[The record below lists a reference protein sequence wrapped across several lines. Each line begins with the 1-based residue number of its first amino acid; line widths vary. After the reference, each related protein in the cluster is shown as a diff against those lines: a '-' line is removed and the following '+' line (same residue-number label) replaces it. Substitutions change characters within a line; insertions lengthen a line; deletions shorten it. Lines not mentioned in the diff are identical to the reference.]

1 VLDGFHPLLSE
12 WFDARFARATEPQL
26 RGWPLIRSG
35 RDVLISAPTGSGKT
49 LAAFSIALDGLL
61 KLASRDGLA
70 DEVKAVYVS
79 PLRALSNDIHKNLEV
94 PLAEVRTLARQRDLF
109 LAPIRTAVRTGDTPA
124 ADRQRMLRKPPHIL
138 VTTPESLFI
147 FLTAAKSRELLR
159 SVETVIV
166 DEIHALAD
174 DKRGAHLAVS
184 LERLERLVL
193 ESGRPRPQRIGLSAT
208 VKPVD
213 EVGRFLSPAAAVVP
227 IGHRR
232 DMELSVE
239 VPRDEL
245 SAVATNEMWSEIYDR
260 LAELIRAHRTTLV
273 FVNTRRLA
281 ERVAHHLEERLG
293 HEAVLAHHGSLSRSL
308 RLRAEDALK
317 RGAIRAVVAT
327 ASLELGIDV
336 GTIDLVCQIG
346 TPRSIG
352 VALQRVGRSGHFLGA
367 VPRGI
372 LFATTRDELVEC
384 AALVRAIRKGEL
396 DALGIPE
403 SPLDIL
409 AQQVVAAS
417 STDDWDEDDLFE
429 TIRRAYPFRN
439 LAREDFESV
448 LTMLS
453 EGIATSRGRTSAY
466 VHRDRV
472 NRRLRGRRPARLTA
486 ITSGGAIPENASYYV
501 VAEPDEKVVGTLDED
516 FAVESMAGDVFLL
529 GTHSWRIRRVES
541 GRVRVEDARGAAPT
555 VPFWRGEAPGRT
567 IELSNE
573 VSLLREDTHELL
585 AGGREVAIT
594 AVAGAAG
601 LCRRGAEQLVQYVDD
616 GTRALGAVPSFTTVV
631 IERFFDE
638 SGGMQLVV
646 HAPFGSRIN
655 RAWGLSLRKRFCRS
669 FNLELQAAATDNGII
684 VSLSEQHA
692 FPLDIVPAFVKT
704 RTVEHVLTQALLAA
718 PMFAARWRWNL
729 GRALAIPR
737 FVGGKKVPPPIQRM
751 RADDLLAAVFPDQAA
766 CAENLTGEIRIP
778 DHPLVKE
785 TIGDC
790 LHEAMDLEGLRSV
803 LEGLESGAIRAV
815 VKESVTPSPFS
826 HEIVNANPY
835 AFLDDAPLEER
846 RARAV
851 QMRRTFG
858 RGEGGAE
865 LAELGRLD
873 PKAIRLV
880 EEQSWPVVRSADEL
894 HDALSTLVVLP
905 VTPEWRSWFEELVR
919 DRRAGHLRVEA
930 SEFWVAAERVQVV
943 TSAYPGF
950 VLEGKPASVA
960 GPEPA
965 SEEEAAAAIV
975 RGWLDSTGP
984 RTARFLSGTLAL
996 APHLVESALCRLEAE
1011 GQVLRGRFTSHSA
1024 DELEWCQRRLLARI
1038 HRLTLGT
1045 LRREIAPVS
1054 TADFLR
1060 FLSRWQHV
1068 APETRLHGIE
1078 GLSRVIR
1085 QLQGYEAPAAS
1096 WEEHLFPSRVADYA
1110 PGWLDRLCFSGEVA
1124 WGRLS
1129 PPAGAGRA
1137 SRVVPIGVFLRES
1150 LGWLMSLR
1158 EEGTD
1163 EPAASLSENGA
1174 RVLDVLRARGASFFS
1189 DLVRASDR
1197 SEREIEDALRELV
1210 ASGRVTADG
1219 FDALRA
1225 VMTGD
1230 GKRRAGGRWS
1240 LLSAQTSGSRESIE
1254 GYARQL
1260 LSRWGIVFRDLLARE
1275 ALSPPWR
1282 DLLLVY
1288 RKLEARGEIRGGRFV
1303 SGFLGEQFA
1312 LPEAVELARVVR
1324 RDETSRDSEESE
1336 PRARIEIGAADP
1348 LNLTGFILPGE
1359 RLSATSTRTLVLDK
1373 GVPVADASTLGSIP
1387 ADDEGVDGAPDS
1399 CGTGASVGAA

>member
-1 VLDGFHPLLSE
+1 VLSDLLSDFHPLLAE
-12 WFDARFARATEPQL
+12 WFESRFAQATEPQL
-26 RGWPLIRSG
+26 RGWPLVRSG

-49 LAAFSIALDGLL
+49 LAAFLIAIDELV
-61 KLASRDGLA
+61 KLAVRGELGN
-70 DEVKAVYVS
+70 EVKVVYVS

-94 PLAEVRTLARQRDLF
+94 PIEEIGTLARQRDLV

-124 ADRQRMLRKPPHIL
+124 TDRQRMLRKPPHVL
-138 VTTPESLFI
+138 VTTPESLYI

-174 DKRGAHLAVS
+174 DKRGAHLALS
-184 LERLERLVL
+184 LERLDRLVL
-193 ESGRPRPQRIGLSAT
+193 ESGRRKPQRIGLSAT
-208 VKPVD
+208 VKPVE
-213 EVGRFLSPAAAVVP
+213 EVARFLSSEAAVVQV
-227 IGHRR
+227 GHRR
-232 DMELSVE
+232 DMALSVE
-239 VPRDEL
+239 VPGDEL
-245 SAVATNEMWSEIYDR
+245 SAVATNEMWAEIYDR
-260 LAELIRAHRTTLV
+260 LAELIRSHRTTLV
-273 FVNTRRLA
+273 FVNTRRLS

-293 HEAVLAHHGSLSRSL
+293 EKCVLAHHGSLSRSL
-308 RLRAEDALK
+308 RFRAEDELK
-317 RGAIRAVVAT
+317 RGVVRAVVAT

-346 TPRSIG
+346 TPRSIA
-352 VALQRVGRSGHFLGA
+352 VTLQRVGRSGHVLRA
-367 VPRGI
+367 LPKGI

-384 AALVRAIRKGEL
+384 AALVRAIRNGEL
-396 DALGIPE
+396 DALAIPE
-403 SPLDIL
+403 APLDIL
-409 AQQVVAAS
+409 AQQIVAAS
-417 STDDWDEDDLFE
+417 STDDWEEDDLFE
-429 TIRRAYPFRN
+429 TFRRAYPFRN
-439 LAREDFESV
+439 LTREAFESV

-472 NRRLRGRRPARLTA
+472 NGRLRGRRHARLTA

-501 VAEPDEKVVGTLDED
+501 VAEPEETIVGTLDED

-567 IELSNE
+567 IELSRE
-573 VSLLREDTHELL
+573 VSELREDVMKLVAED
-585 AGGREVAIT
+585 RESAVG
-594 AVAGAAG
+594 AVAAGSG
-601 LCRRGAEQLVQYVDD
+601 LCRRGAEQLVQYVEE
-616 GTRALGAVPSFTTVV
+616 GTRALGALPSFDTVV

-638 SGGMQLVV
+638 SGGMELVV

-692 FPLDIVPAFVKT
+692 FPLEIVPAFVKT
-704 RTVEHVLTQALLAA
+704 GTVEHVLTQALLAA

-737 FVGGKKVPPPIQRM
+737 FLGGKKVPPPIQRM

-766 CAENLTGEIRIP
+766 CAENLAGEIRIP
-778 DHPLVKE
+778 DHPLVRE

-815 VKESVTPSPFS
+815 VKESVAPSPFS

-851 QMRRTFG
+851 QMRRTL
-858 RGEGGAE
+858 GESDLGT
-865 LAELGRLD
+865 ELGRLD
-873 PKAIRLV
+873 PEAIRLV

-905 VTPEWRSWFEELVR
+905 VTPEWQPWFEELECR
-919 DRRAGHLRVEA
+919 RRAGLFVAGA
-930 SEFWVAAERVQVV
+930 SRFWVAAERIQIVAA
-943 TSAYPGF
+943 AYPDFG
-950 VLEGKPASVA
+950 LEIEVA
-960 GPEPA
+960 PVPGPVPGSA
-965 SEEEAAAAIV
+965 EEAAVAIV
-975 RGWLDSTGP
+975 RGWLESTGP
-984 RTARFLSGTLAL
+984 RTARYLSETLEL
-996 APHLVESALCRLEAE
+996 PMHLVESALYRLEGE
-1011 GQVLRGRFTSHSA
+1011 GQVLRGRFTSHHPNGVEV
-1024 DELEWCQRRLLARI
+1024 ELEWCQRRLLARI
-1038 HRLTLGT
+1038 HRLTLGA

-1068 APETRLHGIE
+1068 AAETRLHGIE
-1078 GLSRVIR
+1078 GLSRIIR

-1096 WEEHLFPSRVADYA
+1096 WEEHLFPSRLAGYA
-1110 PGWLDRLCFSGEVA
+1110 PEWLDRLCFSGEVA
-1124 WGRLS
+1124 WGRLF
-1129 PPAGAGRA
+1129 PPSGAGRA
-1137 SRVVPIGVFLRES
+1137 SRVVPIGVFLRGS
-1150 LGWLMSLR
+1150 LDWLLSLR
-1158 EEGTD
+1158 RDGE
-1163 EPAASLSENGA
+1163 AAAPLSQNSV
-1174 RVLDVLRARGASFFS
+1174 RVLEVLRERGASFFS
-1189 DLVRASDR
+1189 DLVRGSDR
-1197 SEREIEDALRELV
+1197 SEREVEDALRELV
-1210 ASGRVTADG
+1210 ASGQATADG

-1225 VMTGD
+1225 VLTGER
-1230 GKRRAGGRWS
+1230 KRRAGGRWS
-1240 LLSAQTSGSRESIE
+1240 LMSGPGSAPRVEGAIE
-1254 GYARQL
+1254 TYARQL

-1275 ALSPPWR
+1275 TLAPPWR

-1312 LPEAVELARVVR
+1312 LPEAVDLVR
-1324 RDETSRDSEESE
+1324 ALRRKQTGGESE
-1336 PRARIEIGAADP
+1336 PAVPIELGAADP
-1348 LNLTGFILPGE
+1348 LNLTGIILPGE
-1359 RLSATSTRTLVLDK
+1359 RLSAISTRTLVLDD
-1373 GVPVADASTLGSIP
+1373 GVPVAEASTP
-1387 ADDEGVDGAPDS
+1387 ALSAL
-1399 CGTGASVGAA
+1399 